1 MSSFSEHLQARFARL
16 PRNESA
22 RPLLMISRGNGFACR
37 MAVLSTINFMETAT
51 LTPPRYSNHCPQSE
65 TTSKPIVLQ

>member
-1 MSSFSEHLQARFARL
+1 MLSFSEHLQARFARL

-22 RPLLMISRGNGFACR
+22 RPLLIVSRGNGFACW

-51 LTPPRYSNHCPQSE
+51 LLSAA
-65 TTSKPIVLQ
+65 LQ

>member
-22 RPLLMISRGNGFACR
+22 RPLLIVSRGNGFFACR

-51 LTPPRYSNHCPQSE
+51 LLSAA
-65 TTSKPIVLQ
+65 LQ